1 MSTESSSS
9 PLSAPGNQTPDDHR
23 AIRTAVVGFG
33 LSGSVFHAPLI
44 AADQRYSL
52 DVIATSD
59 AGRQAAAVGRYPG
72 VRTVPDGD
80 AVLALAADLDLVVLG
95 TPPAT
100 HYPLAK
106 AALEAGLDV
115 VVDKPFAVTSAE
127 GQELIGLAERLGRV
141 LTVFQNRRW
150 DGDFL
155 TVKGLLEG
163 GALGQ
168 VTRFESRF
176 ERWSPGSVQG
186 LEGGGHG
193 GRRRRRPV
201 RPRHPPAGPGA
212 AALRAGRRW
221 STRNSQAR
229 RPGEKVDDDCF
240 LVVQHESGVL
250 SHLWMNMLCAQ
261 QGPRYRVLGS
271 EGAYTKHGV
280 DPQEPYIVAGGG
292 PLDEEYGVEDPEW
305 AGRLGRDG
313 HLDRLPTER
322 GAYPEFYRILAD
334 KISDG
339 GAASSLPA
347 PGRSRRP
354 GRSPQ
359 TDRSRPATW
368 LKTSYAIDCSVAAV
382 LRGQK
387 GGYGAVDA

>member
-1 MSTESSSS
+1 MSTDAASS
-9 PLSAPGNQTPDDHR
+9 P
-23 AIRTAVVGFG
+23 IRTAVVGYG

-44 AADQRYSL
+44 AADRGYSL

-59 AGRQAAAVGRYPG
+59 AGRQAAAVERYPG
-72 VRTVPDGD
+72 VKTVPDGD

-115 VVDKPFAVTSAE
+115 VVDKPFAVTSAQ
-127 GQELIGLAERLGRV
+127 GQELIALADRLGRV

-155 TVKGLLEG
+155 TVKALLEG
-163 GALGQ
+163 GSLGQ
-168 VTRFESRF
+168 VMRFESRF
-176 ERWSPGSVQG
+176 ERWSPEVSKAWKA
-186 LEGGGHG
+186 EATAADGGGVLFDLGTHLLDQ
-193 GRRRRRPV
+193 
-201 RPRHPPAGPGA
+201 ALLLFGPGA
-212 AALRAGRRW
+212 VVHAELL
-221 STRNSQAR
+221 AR

-240 LVVQHESGVL
+240 LVVRHESGVQ

-271 EGAYTKHGV
+271 EAGYTKHGV

-292 PLDEEYGVEDPEW
+292 PLDEEYGVEDPQW

-313 HLDRLPTER
+313 HLDRLSTER
-322 GAYPEFYRILAD
+322 GAYPEFYRILAA

-339 GAASSLPA
+339 GAASALPV
-347 PGRSRRP
+347 PV
-354 GRSPQ
+354 
-359 TDRSRPATW
+359 DPAGPVEV
-368 LKTSYAIDCSVAAV
+368 LKLIEQARALA
-382 LRGQK
+382 
-387 GGYGAVDA
+387 